1 MHTYAQNLYA
11 HAHAHVRGH
20 ARAHAHACVHAYVC
34 VHANTHAH
42 AYVQTHQV
50 RMCSL
55 AMVQAFAGVV
65 YHQNVFSCYGT
76 GSCKRSQNV
85 FSCYG
90 AGSWR
95 RRASGVA
102 PIAL

>member
-55 AMVQAFAGVV
+55 AIVQALAGVV
-65 YHQNVFSCYGT
+65 Y
-76 GSCKRSQNV
+76 QNV

-90 AGSWR
+90 AGSCR